1 MEKQTGEAHIEKLE
15 LDAIHNLAAQLYTN
29 QPERIE
35 LPEDFAQT
43 NTPPQETLFEDQP
56 DDLKRAILPDE
67 LVNNIYEYM
76 KTNNVD
82 DFSAAINQLIY
93 KGLQK

>member
-29 QPERIE
+29 QPDRIE
-35 LPEDFAQT
+35 LPDDFAQT
-43 NTPPQETLFEDQP
+43 NPPPQETLFEDKP

-67 LVNNIYEYM
+67 LVDNIYEYM
-76 KTNNVD
+76 NTNNIE
-82 DFSAAINQLIY
+82 DFSTAINQLIN